1 MLDKNFLRAS
11 KVVRVKIL
19 KSKENEL
26 EQIKDIDIYE
36 EMLKCINLNECEEI
50 INNIDLKKEEELL
63 NKNLKK
69 ISLRSEIEYLK
80 KYINLLN

>member
-36 EMLKCINLNECEEI
+36 EMLKCINLNECEEF
-50 INNIDLKKEEELL
+50 INNINLKKEEE
-63 NKNLKK
+63 
-69 ISLRSEIEYLK
+69 IS
-80 KYINLLN
+80 N